1 LESVAHANIHQGVT
15 EKQVKSRYRKLSIT
29 LHPDKARPDEAKN
42 ETEEFINERWVEII
56 KAFKTLTDDDVRQNY
71 EQYGN
76 PDGKQSTSIGIALP
90 QFLVEAGSGKYV
102 MLVYGALLGIL
113 LPYFVGSWW
122 YGSQKVTKEKV
133 LVDSVGKLFKEY
145 SERMDQNGVINALSV
160 GDEYKEVL
168 KGHKSD
174 SGLGQVE
181 KRILAPGPY
190 QKTVAGMTLKD
201 QQKLSGLDDG
211 SRRKALALLWA
222 YLGRIELDD
231 ATLNEE
237 KIEVAPT
244 ALALND
250 AFLSIALAYGFTNP
264 ILGSYKAAQAII
276 QAMPPDAPPL
286 LQLPYFTLENI
297 KKVEDSALSSE
308 RRHLTVQAFMD
319 LPEASRKQFTNG
331 AGISTSQYEAAV
343 AVASQLPRLVV
354 ETTFFKVT
362 GEKYCLPGSLVQFVV
377 KARFIPPGTTT
388 VPAVKPADLE
398 DEDPDDTN
406 PKAKRD
412 RDALVK
418 QHQPPLAHAP
428 LFARDH
434 PPKWHLFLSDARQG
448 KMAVPPFTFQ
458 TFDKP
463 ILTADGQPTF
473 EVQTLKMQFQAPPQP
488 GQYRFQMHLVCD
500 SYLGFDYKQ
509 EAVLD
514 IEDPAKAEEVESD
527 DDISEPDEGKPAH
540 MQRHTPCNHANID
553 ADTIAGQ
560 MAALRGDTPAEK
572 PDRRRRPVQDE
583 DEDESDESGTDE
595 DEESNSDTDTDTD
608 TDED

>member
-1 LESVAHANIHQGVT
+1 
-15 EKQVKSRYRKLSIT
+15 
-29 LHPDKARPDEAKN
+29 
-42 ETEEFINERWVEII
+42 
-56 KAFKTLTDDDVRQNY
+56 
-71 EQYGN
+71 
-76 PDGKQSTSIGIALP
+76 
-90 QFLVEAGSGKYV
+90 
-102 MLVYGALLGIL
+102 
-113 LPYFVGSWW
+113 
-122 YGSQKVTKEKV
+122 
-133 LVDSVGKLFKEY
+133 
-145 SERMDQNGVINALSV
+145 
-160 GDEYKEVL
+160 
-168 KGHKSD
+168 
-174 SGLGQVE
+174 
-181 KRILAPGPY
+181 
-190 QKTVAGMTLKD
+190 
-201 QQKLSGLDDG
+201 
-211 SRRKALALLWA
+211 
-222 YLGRIELDD
+222 
-231 ATLNEE
+231 
-237 KIEVAPT
+237 
-244 ALALND
+244 
-250 AFLSIALAYGFTNP
+250 
-264 ILGSYKAAQAII
+264 
-276 QAMPPDAPPL
+276 
-286 LQLPYFTLENI
+286 
-297 KKVEDSALSSE
+297 
-308 RRHLTVQAFMD
+308 
-319 LPEASRKQFTNG
+319 
-331 AGISTSQYEAAV
+331 
-343 AVASQLPRLVV
+343 
-354 ETTFFKVT
+354 
-362 GEKYCLPGSLVQFVV
+362 VQFVV